1 MTKQCIKE
9 MLQLM
14 KNYADGK
21 ARQEA
26 NNSTDIMDYGYGK
39 SVAYK
44 DIAERL
50 DMLID
55 ELEK

>member
-14 KNYADGK
+14 KNYTDGK

-26 NNSTDIMDYGYGK
+26 NNSTDVMDYHYGK

-44 DIAERL
+44 DISDRL
-50 DMLID
+50 EIVID
-55 ELEK
+55 QL